1 MTQGVT
7 QSDGSVVAAIV
18 VLGQH
23 NGVQTTYIDCSLL
36 IAADVSQP
44 IQKMIGIG
52 WLRSA
57 DINNLIFCIGYPI
70 SHRLP
75 WRHRRLPQRRRRTV
89 ATSLGDACRTIAT
102 SLDAT
107 PSPPST
113 PTPHHRRLPWCN
125 LPQHRAAAAST
136 SPSTSTIPDL
146 STWARRLPP
155 VTHSPAGTW
164 KQGRP

>member
-23 NGVQTTYIDCSLL
+23 SGVQTTYIDCSLL

-57 DINNLIFCIGYPI
+57 DINNLIFCIGYLI
-70 SHRLP
+70 SRRLP
-75 WRHRRLPQRRRRTV
+75 RRHRRLPQRRRRTV
-89 ATSLGDACRTIAT
+89 ATALGDA
-102 SLDAT
+102 SLDAAL
-107 PSPPST
+107 SPPSM
-113 PTPHHRRLPWCN
+113 PMLHHRHLP
-125 LPQHRAAAAST
+125 
-136 SPSTSTIPDL
+136 
-146 STWARRLPP
+146 
-155 VTHSPAGTW
+155 
-164 KQGRP
+164 